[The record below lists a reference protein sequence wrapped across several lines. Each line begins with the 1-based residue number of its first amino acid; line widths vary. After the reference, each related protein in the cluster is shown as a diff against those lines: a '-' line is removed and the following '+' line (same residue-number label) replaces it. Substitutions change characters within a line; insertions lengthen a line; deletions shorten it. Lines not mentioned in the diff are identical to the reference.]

1 MVNIWDK
8 VVPLSETIISKFSKY
23 EQVEIKSDYHIDVK
37 NFSWKNYLW
46 TSDKFRR
53 AHIEIVDA
61 REEKKIWVMHMCVFP
76 NYDDPSPIFGFDIV
90 CGKNKITGA
99 FHDFSPVGQSD
110 MFMWYVN
117 NMKNYE
123 WENIRQLPEW
133 ALQIF
138 SKQMLAVS
146 NINTEKELDQLCHVA
161 IDNLDFYLYNVG
173 SSKDNNTYV
182 SRHNHYCK
190 FQKQNPH
197 TPAMMKTLG
206 VDENI
211 FRTFMD
217 EILFPEENE

>member
-1 MVNIWDK
+1 
-8 VVPLSETIISKFSKY
+8 
-23 EQVEIKSDYHIDVK
+23 
-37 NFSWKNYLW
+37 
-46 TSDKFRR
+46 
-53 AHIEIVDA
+53 
-61 REEKKIWVMHMCVFP
+61 MHMCIFP
-76 NYDDPSPIFGFDIV
+76 HVNDPSPIFGFDIV

-117 NMKNYE
+117 NMQNYQ

-161 IDNLDFYLYNVG
+161 IDNLDFYLYNIG
-173 SSKDNNTYV
+173 RSDDNTYI

-206 VDENI
+206 VNELVFKN
-211 FRTFMD
+211 FMD
-217 EILFPEENE
+217 EVLFPEYDE

>member
-1 MVNIWDK
+1 MINIWDK
-8 VVPLSETIISKFSKY
+8 VVPLSETIIRKFDKY
-23 EQVEIKSDYHIDVK
+23 EKLELKNEYHIDVD

-61 REEKKIWVMHMCVFP
+61 REEKKIWVMHMCIFP
-76 NYDDPSPIFGFDIV
+76 NYNDSSPIFGFDIV

-99 FHDFSPVGQSD
+99 FHDFSPVGNSD
-110 MFMWYVN
+110 IFNWYAN
-117 NMKNYE
+117 NMNNYE
-123 WENIRQLPEW
+123 WENKRQLPEW

-146 NINTEKELDQLCHVA
+146 NINSEKELNQLCKIA
-161 IDNLDFYLYNVG
+161 IDNLDYYLYNIG
-173 SSKDNNTYV
+173 NSNYQGTFLDK
-182 SRHNHYCK
+182 HNHYCK

-206 VDENI
+206 VDEVI
-211 FRTFMD
+211 FRTFMN
-217 EILFPEENE
+217 EILFPENNE

>member
-8 VVPLSETIISKFSKY
+8 VIPLSERMISKFNDC
-23 EQVEIKSDYHIDVK
+23 ETVQIKDEYHIDVK

-46 TSDKFRR
+46 TDSKFRR

-61 REEKKIWVMHMCVFP
+61 REEKKIWVMHMCIFP
-76 NYDDPSPIFGFDIV
+76 HVNDPSPIFGFDIV

-117 NMKNYE
+117 NMQNYQ

-161 IDNLDFYLYNVG
+161 IDNLDFYLYNIG
-173 SSKDNNTYV
+173 RSDDNTYI

-206 VDENI
+206 VNELVFKN
-211 FRTFMD
+211 FMD
-217 EILFPEENE
+217 EVLFPEYDE